1 MRSNACRR
9 RISRCRRRS
18 AAATLTSPPSC
29 GSCPRCAYT
38 WRWGAWPTMRSSW
51 RAGSRAGATC
61 SHTDANTCSRER
73 NACSIRIIAAATT
86 PRPDGSPRR
95 CSQLS
100 WRGPASSPAS
110 SCPRRCRLLRKPPAM
125 FDPKE
130 FIASLP
136 RRPGVYRMFGA
147 ARELLYVGKA
157 RSLKDRVGTYFAAGN
172 VHPKVQALTAQID
185 AIEVTVTNSETE
197 ALLLEYN
204 LIKAHKPRFNVVLR
218 DDKSFPYIHLYVEHE
233 FPRLEFYRGA
243 KSAPGRYFGPFPSA
257 GAVRDTLNQLQKL
270 FRIRNCRDSFFANRS
285 RPCLQHQIGRCS
297 APCVGLITREG
308 YAQDMAAA
316 VKVLEGRSDEVNAEL
331 QARME
336 EAGERLQ
343 FELAARIRDQLA
355 ALKRI
360 QAQQVVTAEGHR
372 DVDVFAIVGEAGEY
386 AVSVMLVRGGR
397 NLGTTSY
404 FPRAALA
411 EAGEALASFVMQ
423 YYASAEAPAQVLLG
437 TPLEEAASLAE
448 LLSSRTGRAVEVRH
462 PLRGMAVR
470 WVELTRENA
479 VQALR
484 MRFAQRQGMEE
495 MLLDLSEVLDL
506 PEPPAR
512 MECFDIS
519 HTGGE
524 GTVASCVVFG
534 PEGPLKKEYRRF
546 NISGVTAGDLLLI
559 DGGAGQISQVHAV
572 LAELGYGDL
581 TLVGVAKGPDRRPG
595 QERLFVH
602 GAAAPVTPAGHSP
615 AARLIQRIRDE
626 AHRFAISGHRRKRA
640 RRYNESVLEVV
651 PGLGPAKRRAL
662 LKHFG
667 GLQGVMRAG
676 VADLTQV
683 AGIGATL
690 ARSLYDHL
698 HPGS

>member
-1 MRSNACRR
+1 
-9 RISRCRRRS
+9 
-18 AAATLTSPPSC
+18 
-29 GSCPRCAYT
+29 
-38 WRWGAWPTMRSSW
+38 
-51 RAGSRAGATC
+51 
-61 SHTDANTCSRER
+61 
-73 NACSIRIIAAATT
+73 
-86 PRPDGSPRR
+86 
-95 CSQLS
+95 
-100 WRGPASSPAS
+100 
-110 SCPRRCRLLRKPPAM
+110 
-125 FDPKE
+125 
-130 FIASLP
+130 
-136 RRPGVYRMFGA
+136 YRMFGA
-147 ARELLYVGKA
+147 GHELLYVGKA

-172 VHPKVQALTAQID
+172 VNPKVQALTAQIS

-218 DDKSFPYIHLYVEHE
+218 DDKSFPYIQLCVEHE
-233 FPRLEFYRGA
+233 FPRLMFYRGA
-243 KSAPGRYFGPFPSA
+243 RSGAGRYFGPFPNA

-331 QARME
+331 QGRME

-343 FELAARIRDQLA
+343 LELAARIRDQLA

-448 LLSSRTGRAVEVRH
+448 LLSSRSGRAVEVRH
-462 PLRGMAVR
+462 PLRGLAVR
-470 WVELTRENA
+470 WVELTQENA

-484 MRFAQRQGMEE
+484 MRFAQRQARAPGG
-495 MLLDLSEVLDL
+495 SAGAG
-506 PEPPAR
+506 PAADR
-512 MECFDIS
+512 RRRGTDQPGARGARGAGLWRPD
-519 HTGGE
+519 TRRGGQ
-524 GTVASCVVFG
+524 GSG
-534 PEGPLKKEYRRF
+534 PQARAGAAVRVRRG
-546 NISGVTAGDLLLI
+546 SAGD
-559 DGGAGQISQVHAV
+559 AR
-572 LAELGYGDL
+572 
-581 TLVGVAKGPDRRPG
+581 GPFSGRPPHSENPRRSASVRDQRSSP
-595 QERLFVH
+595 QAR
-602 GAAAPVTPAGHSP
+602 AP
-615 AARLIQRIRDE
+615 
-626 AHRFAISGHRRKRA
+626 
-640 RRYNESVLEVV
+640 
-651 PGLGPAKRRAL
+651 
-662 LKHFG
+662 
-667 GLQGVMRAG
+667 
-676 VADLTQV
+676 
-683 AGIGATL
+683 
-690 ARSLYDHL
+690 
-698 HPGS
+698 

>member
-1 MRSNACRR
+1 VFDHKE
-9 RISRCRRRS
+9 
-18 AAATLTSPPSC
+18 
-29 GSCPRCAYT
+29 Y
-38 WRWGAWPTMRSSW
+38 
-51 RAGSRAGATC
+51 
-61 SHTDANTCSRER
+61 
-73 NACSIRIIAAATT
+73 IAA
-86 PRPDGSPRR
+86 
-95 CSQLS
+95 
-100 WRGPASSPAS
+100 
-110 SCPRRCRLLRKPPAM
+110 
-125 FDPKE
+125 
-130 FIASLP
+130 LP

-147 ARELLYVGKA
+147 DGELLYVGKA
-157 RSLKDRVGTYFAAGN
+157 RSLRDRVGTYFAARN
-172 VHPKVQALTAQID
+172 VDPKVQALVAQIS

-218 DDKSFPYIHLYVEHE
+218 DDKSFPYIYLDARHE
-233 FPRLEFYRGA
+233 FPRLTFYRG
-243 KSAPGRYFGPFPSA
+243 SRGAPGRYFGPFPSA

-297 APCVGLITREG
+297 APCVGLIARAA
-308 YAQDMAAA
+308 YAQDIEAA

-331 QARME
+331 AARME
-336 EAGERLQ
+336 AAGARLEFER
-343 FELAARIRDQLA
+343 AAQVRDQLA

-360 QAQQVVTAEGHR
+360 QAQQVVTAGAER
-372 DVDVFAIVGEAGEY
+372 DADVLAIVGEAGEY
-386 AVSVMLVRGGR
+386 CVSVMLVRGGR

-411 EAGEALASFVMQ
+411 EADEALASFIMQ
-423 YYASAEAPAQVLLG
+423 YYAGAEPPPEVLLERALPDAGALAEA
-437 TPLEEAASLAE
+437 
-448 LLSSRTGRAVEVRH
+448 LSTQAGHAIEVRH
-462 PLRGMAVR
+462 PVRGLAAR

-484 MRFAQRQGMEE
+484 MRHAQRAGVEE
-495 MLLDLSEVLDL
+495 MLAELARALDL
-506 PEPPAR
+506 PEPPSR
-512 MECFDIS
+512 LECFDIS

-524 GTVASCVVFG
+524 GTVAACVVFG
-534 PEGPLKKEYRRF
+534 PEGALKKEYRRF
-546 NISGVTAGDLLLI
+546 NITGITPGDDYGALRQALERRYRHVRSGEVPAPDLLLI
-559 DGGAGQISQVHAV
+559 DGGAGQIGEVHAV
-572 LAELGYGDL
+572 LAELGFPDL
-581 TLVGVAKGPDRRPG
+581 TLVGVAKGPDRRAG
-595 QERLFVH
+595 QERLFVY
-602 GAAAPVTPAGHSP
+602 GAPAAVTLEAHSP
-615 AARLIQRIRDE
+615 ALRFIQRIRDE
-626 AHRFAISGHRRKRA
+626 AHRFAITGHRRRRA

-698 HPGS
+698 HPGA